1 MKGNFQI
8 IILIIFIAAAIF
20 GVLVFSGAIPIG
32 NNDTP
37 GALGTVVL
45 WGTVKG
51 ENLSSIITDFNNSNP
66 AFIVKYVEKSGDTF
80 DQDLLES
87 IASGIGPDMFFLS
100 DDLAVHY
107 ANKILAIPYE
117 SLSLATFKNTFAG
130 ASEVFLTSK
139 GILAYPLAIDPLVMY
154 YNRSI
159 LDANAIVYPPVFWD
173 EFSNLISLITKKD
186 DSGKIIKSAVA
197 LGHFSNIAHAK
208 DILTALFMQ
217 VGNSITAE
225 KDGSFVSLL
234 NDQNQKYDLSPVLKF
249 YTDFADPNQNIYSW
263 NKSFP
268 NSRDAFSRE
277 DLAFY
282 FGFGSEL
289 QSLINKNPN
298 QNFLASA
305 FPQNRNAA
313 FKLTNAHVTGLAVS
327 AFSKNPTT
335 AFTAASLMSK
345 GDFASKF
352 AGALGVAPVRRDLL
366 AIKPPG
372 AYFPV
377 FYNSALYARSWLDP
391 SSKDTDDIFRRMIE
405 GVLSNAMT
413 PRDAIMDAS
422 NKLSLL
428 LLK

>member
-8 IILIIFIAAAIF
+8 IVIVLFIAGAVF

-80 DQDLLES
+80 E
-87 IASGIGPDMFFLS
+87 
-100 DDLAVHY
+100 
-107 ANKILAIPYE
+107 
-117 SLSLATFKNTFAG
+117 NTFAG

-173 EFSNLISLITKKD
+173 EFYNLISLITKKD

-217 VGNSITAE
+217 AKIRSQR
-225 KDGSFVSLL
+225 K
-234 NDQNQKYDLSPVLKF
+234 K
-249 YTDFADPNQNIYSW
+249 
-263 NKSFP
+263 
-268 NSRDAFSRE
+268 R
-277 DLAFY
+277 
-282 FGFGSEL
+282 
-289 QSLINKNPN
+289 
-298 QNFLASA
+298 
-305 FPQNRNAA
+305 
-313 FKLTNAHVTGLAVS
+313 AVS
-327 AFSKNPTT
+327 
-335 AFTAASLMSK
+335 
-345 GDFASKF
+345 
-352 AGALGVAPVRRDLL
+352 
-366 AIKPPG
+366 
-372 AYFPV
+372 
-377 FYNSALYARSWLDP
+377 
-391 SSKDTDDIFRRMIE
+391 
-405 GVLSNAMT
+405 
-413 PRDAIMDAS
+413 
-422 NKLSLL
+422 
-428 LLK
+428 